1 MIKSCKEIL
10 LLQHLALRELSIT
23 SLLVTFILVILAY
36 LVGSISSAILLC
48 KLLSLPDPRSA
59 GSNNPGATNVL
70 RISNKF
76 VAAAVLI
83 FDILKGTLP
92 VWGGYFLGLEPM
104 YLGVIAVAACLGH
117 MYPIFFNFK
126 GGKAVA
132 TAFGVLLPI
141 GLDLGGL
148 LILTWLLVAK
158 LTRYSSLA
166 AIVTVSMAPLY
177 TWLLKPIYVYPV
189 LMLSTLIIF
198 RHKGNI
204 VRLLQREEPKITFS
218 KK

>member
-1 MIKSCKEIL
+1 MI
-10 LLQHLALRELSIT
+10 
-23 SLLVTFILVILAY
+23 TFMMVILAY
-36 LVGSISSAILLC
+36 LLGSISSAILLC
-48 KLLSLPDPRSA
+48 KLLNLPDPRTA
-59 GSNNPGATNVL
+59 GSKNPGATNVL
-70 RISNKF
+70 RISNKY
-76 VAAAVLI
+76 VAVTVLI

-92 VWGGYFLGLEPM
+92 VWGGYFLGLEPVH
-104 YLGVIAVAACLGH
+104 LGIIAVAACLGH

-148 LILTWLLVAK
+148 LVLTWLFVAK
-158 LTRYSSLA
+158 TTRYSSLA
-166 AIVTVSMAPLY
+166 AIVTVSLAPLY

-189 LMLSTLIIF
+189 LMLSGLIIF
-198 RHKGNI
+198 RHRENI
-204 VRLLQREEPKITFS
+204 VRLLQHKETKISFT

>member
-1 MIKSCKEIL
+1 M
-10 LLQHLALRELSIT
+10 
-23 SLLVTFILVILAY
+23 VIMAY

-48 KLLSLPDPRSA
+48 KLFCLPDPRTA

-76 VAAAVLI
+76 IAALVLF
-83 FDILKGTLP
+83 FDILKGALP
-92 VWGGYFLGLEPM
+92 VWGGYFLGLDPL
-104 YLGVIAVAACLGH
+104 YLGIIAVAACLGH
-117 MYPIFFNFK
+117 MYPIFFKFS

-148 LILTWLLVAK
+148 LVLTWLLAAK
-158 LTRYSSLA
+158 TTRYSSLA
-166 AIVTVSMAPLY
+166 AVITVSLAPFY

-189 LMLSTLIIF
+189 LMLSCLIIF
-198 RHKGNI
+198 RHRDNI
-204 VRLLQREEPKITFS
+204 VRLINGSESKITFN